1 MQGGITSVWVPVRWL
16 MAQRSMQYMIL
27 PFAPFSNNYFAKL
40 VQPAWG
46 EAAQLLQ
53 AEDTYMAAIVTSL
66 VNDSSC
72 SSGYS
77 CSIASNDGCRKLT
90 RPTRNSKTD
99 REDARVHNRAAAS
112 T

>member
-1 MQGGITSVWVPVRWL
+1 MWVPVRL
-16 MAQRSMQYMIL
+16 AAQRSMHYFL
-27 PFAPFSNNYFAKL
+27 LRLFATNYFAKL
-40 VQPAWG
+40 VQPVWG

-77 CSIASNDGCRKLT
+77 SIIASNDGCRKPT
-90 RPTRNSKTD
+90 RPTRKQQS
-99 REDARVHNRAAAS
+99 
-112 T
+112 

>member
-1 MQGGITSVWVPVRWL
+1 
-16 MAQRSMQYMIL
+16 MIL

-77 CSIASNDGCRKLT
+77 SSIASNDGCRKLT